1 MVTRGGGSRPARSS
15 QRRPLYDVLKD
26 SALRVDGEEGMF
38 VVLDKAVLDELRV
51 YPGRST
57 TRPTFDLI
65 RYHATPFIR

>member
-26 SALRVDGEEGMF
+26 STLHVDGEEGMF

-51 YPGRST
+51 RPGERE
-57 TRPTFDLI
+57 
-65 RYHATPFIR
+65 TPSCVCIVSVQSGSR